1 MSNIVFIENNEVVTD
16 SLMVA
21 EVFGKRHVDVM
32 RAIVNI
38 EDDLK
43 EINDEEGLRNFAH
56 TPYEHPQNGQTYN
69 KCNLTRDGFVMLVMG
84 FNGKEALK
92 FRSMYIKEFNRM
104 EQELKNRDLNS
115 YMIDDPIA
123 RAERWIKEQQEKQLL
138 LVQNKE
144 LSEKIIEAK
153 PKLEMYDAWLDVD
166 GHCSIGEFARRV
178 GLGRNTMFEKLRQM
192 KILMDK
198 GVNKNMPYQRFMKYF
213 KIIDSMKGD
222 KAYRVTVLN
231 KEGCVWLHK
240 KLQQEKEKL
249 EPLKE
254 KYNDNLSVTYN
265 DNAGITQIEVGNK
278 PTEWLKHPEDTDYVA
293 DQKIG
298 L

>member
-1 MSNIVFIENNEVVTD
+1 M
-16 SLMVA
+16 A
-21 EVFGKRHVDVM
+21 QVFGKHHKNVM
-32 RAIVNI
+32 VAIKNLLT
-38 EDDLK
+38 ELHDLGDK
-43 EINDEEGLRNFAH
+43 EGMLNFKP
-56 TPYEHPQNGQTYN
+56 TQYTQTQNGQVYN
-69 KCNLTRDGFVMLVMG
+69 KYNLTKDGLTMLVMG
-84 FNGKEALK
+84 FTGKEALK
-92 FRSMYIKEFNRM
+92 FKTMYIKEFNKM

-192 KILMDK
+192 KILMNK

-254 KYNDNLSVTYN
+254 KYDDNLEVTYN
-265 DNAGITQIEVGNK
+265 NNAEITQIEVGNK
-278 PTEWLKHPEDTDYVA
+278 PTEWVKQPEEDDYVK
-293 DQKIG
+293 DQKID